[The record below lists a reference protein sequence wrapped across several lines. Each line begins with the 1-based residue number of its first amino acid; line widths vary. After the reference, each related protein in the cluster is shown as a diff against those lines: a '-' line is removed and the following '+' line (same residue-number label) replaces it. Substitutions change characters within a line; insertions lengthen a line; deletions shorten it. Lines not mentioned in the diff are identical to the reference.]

1 MYSSESR
8 QTQSV
13 TSKKKEESD
22 CSASRLLVLSLCLS
36 LAFGSYVPTTALADE
51 QDKAQDASSTLEKPA
66 VVPERVDTKDISKTF
81 MDTSDRNFIHKYLNN
96 GSYMPVTD
104 VKAGMT
110 GYGLSVFHGTT
121 IEKFDFQVIGVL
133 KKVMSGRDAI
143 LVKLSGKAME
153 QNNVIRGM
161 SGSPCYVNGKLIGAV
176 SFGYDFSK
184 EPIAGVTPIVE
195 MLDGLAE
202 NSDAKT
208 PIAKASERGF
218 KVPWNQSGLV
228 NTSSGDVRMVPL
240 VSPVALAGFSPNA
253 EKFLTSQFKD
263 LGLACSSGSSG
274 GLSSSGL
281 NIGAAS
287 QIKPGA
293 AVSVLLTS
301 GDFTTVATGT
311 ATARFGNKVLAF
323 GHPFLSAGAVEFP
336 MATAVVHQVLPSLSA
351 SFKIA
356 SPIAEVGSITN
367 DRPWSC
373 GGQIG
378 KSSKMI
384 PATFE
389 IVDETRRIKRNY
401 NCKIVDHPDLTPQL
415 LAATTMSAVDAT
427 HQYSGPYVAKV
438 ESKMEAEGIDPLVR
452 NDRFGSNIAAHSIL
466 EMLMGMMGGSSV
478 AGSVF
483 RNAAAITNN
492 DFQKASLKSFK
503 IKVTIEDGHKTAT
516 LDRVYVEKPFAAPGE
531 EVKVMCM
538 VKPYNQEAR
547 TETLSFHIPR
557 DAPDGNLVI
566 GVAGGDQ
573 IDYVRHRIG
582 LSDPEPENLKQIV
595 DEIKKQGRGDEIN
608 LVVGLSEQTL
618 LMNGVKI
625 PDPPSHWSKVLF
637 SNRHTRGPQI
647 VKGELQTSK
656 PTDYMLYGSHILT
669 VEVRSLDK
677 AAARSAP
684 STMPNY
690 TGGDEPAMTDLARK
704 TLGSSSFSGRDRSS
718 KSSSGAITIL
728 QNVNTSGNQSNTTSS
743 TTSTSSK
750 STSSSGSIF
759 SSAGK
764 LYPHMR
770 LHQIWRQE
778 TEEDFHNGK
787 TEGSTIDSW
796 GRIGPGLDNIATMA
810 ISPDS
815 TIWSGVWSQG
825 AFYFAADNKVYKWK
839 GDSTKPELVKTLN
852 ATIVPALAA
861 DSSGT
866 IYAAAVP
873 NGGVYAISPNGDTKQ
888 IYKPSEPVISA
899 LCTDDKDNL
908 YVGVSGKGKIY
919 KVDRNRVATQIFDTG
934 QAHVTALFYSKNDS
948 KLYVGTAEKGSVFSI
963 DENGKPHSIYQ
974 SPDHIV
980 TGVARTK
987 NGDLYVS
994 TASQGKLVRVLPSGE
1009 PQSLA
1014 SSEAFY
1020 TLYYDAD
1027 RDAVF
1032 CGDAEGDI
1040 TMAAID
1046 PVTEQ
1051 PYFIPVCHTEQEAVL
1066 GLATNGKQLFA
1077 GSSNLSLLKSFNLT
1091 SAKSPYYESKVKDGG
1106 RLANWVRL
1114 RASGP
1119 FTEADRTVAASVKV
1133 ETRTGNTSMADPT
1146 WSPWSAAN
1154 FDGES
1159 YLLSSPPGRFLQ
1171 YKLLWT
1177 NPTDSPNLKH
1187 AGPQIG
1193 RVDVVFMPKDI
1204 APQFSTI
1211 SMKAAGAVSG
1221 KQDISITTTDGDGDN
1236 MLCTIEIS
1244 ADAGKTWEPLISDL
1258 RPKNAKK
1265 EAATTAKLTETK
1277 STETKAGDSKDSKS
1291 GSSKDKTS
1299 DNKDKSSDSKDKS
1312 SDSKDKS
1319 SDSKD
1324 KSSDSKDKS
1333 SDGKDKSSGE
1343 EKTGDNKNKSGN
1355 SKDKSDDSKD
1365 KSGKDESKK
1374 SKSKKDSNSQIGYRS
1389 FNVLLDRTLKSPDDG
1404 PLPLPL
1410 QLPPENKDSDKDKDK
1425 DGDKAGDKDSD
1436 GDKDKDKDADK
1447 KDGETAPD
1455 RDKKDDDKKDD
1466 DKKDED
1472 KSDDKKK
1479 SKVKSA
1485 RGTTVTSSSSTSGKA
1500 SEGTSTETFSY
1511 NWDSSKK
1518 KDGNYILRF
1527 IVDDRLS
1534 NPEDHQRT
1542 INVRAITVD
1551 NSAPDIETIECKRIG
1566 DKVECKVITKDKQT
1580 PIVNAMYRFDD
1591 GDFFAFAATSN
1602 SSDGLSGTLLAN
1614 NVPCPKGA
1622 KKIEVKVSDR
1632 AGNTATK
1639 SSSIK

>member
-1 MYSSESR
+1 MKPSTFLPPTGFKAGFISGA
-8 QTQSV
+8 T
-13 TSKKKEESD
+13 
-22 CSASRLLVLSLCLS
+22 RLIALSLCLGLS
-36 LAFGSYVPTTALADE
+36 IGGQLPVLAQTDALARPDSE
-51 QDKAQDASSTLEKPA
+51 PVSNGLMNT
-66 VVPERVDTKDISKTF
+66 T
-81 MDTSDRNFIHKYLNN
+81 DRQFVNKYLPA
-96 GSYMPVTD
+96 GSYMGTSELKP
-104 VKAGMT
+104 GMT
-110 GYGLSVFHGTT
+110 GYGLSVFQGTN
-121 IEKFDFQVIGVL
+121 IEKFDFTVIGVL

-143 LVKLSGKAME
+143 LVKLSGPAME
-153 QNNVIRGM
+153 KNNVIRGM

-195 MLDGLAE
+195 MLDGLADGGE
-202 NSDAKT
+202 PKT
-208 PIAKASERGF
+208 PIAKATERGF
-218 KVPWNQSGLV
+218 NVPWHQSGLM
-228 NTSSGDVRMVPL
+228 NTASGDVHMTPL
-240 VSPVALAGFSPNA
+240 VSPVALAGFSPQA
-253 EKFLTSQFKD
+253 EKFLSNTFKD
-263 LGLACSSGSSG
+263 MGLMVSSGASG
-274 GLSSSGL
+274 GLTSSGL
-281 NIGAAS
+281 NSAAAS
-287 QIKPGA
+287 QIKPGS
-293 AVSVLLTS
+293 AVSVLLTT

-323 GHPFLSAGAVEFP
+323 GHPFLSAGAIEFP
-336 MATAVVHQVLPSLSA
+336 MATAVVHKVLPSLSV

-356 SPIAEVGSITN
+356 SPTAEVGSFTA

-384 PATFE
+384 PASFE
-389 IVDETRRIKRNY
+389 VVDETRKIQRSF

-427 HQYSGPYVAKV
+427 HQYAGPYVAKV
-438 ESKMEAEGIDPLVR
+438 ESKLEAEGIEPLVR
-452 NDRFGSNIAAHSIL
+452 HDRFGSNIAAHSIL

-478 AGSVF
+478 GGSIY
-483 RNAAAITNN
+483 RNASAITSN
-492 DFQKASLKSFK
+492 DFEKASLKSFK
-503 IKVTIEDGHKTAT
+503 VKITIEDGHKTAT

-531 EVKVMCM
+531 QVKVMAV

-547 TETLSFHIPR
+547 TETLSFQIPR

-582 LSDPEPENLKQIV
+582 LADPEPESLKQIV
-595 DEIKKQGRGDEIN
+595 DEIRKQGRGDEIN
-608 LVVGLSEQTL
+608 LVVGLNAQTL

-625 PDPPSHWSKVLF
+625 PDPPSHWAKVLF
-637 SNRHTRGPQI
+637 SNRHTKGPQI
-647 VKGELQTSK
+647 IKGEIQTTK

-669 VEVRSLDK
+669 VEVRSQDK

-684 STMPNY
+684 SSMPNY
-690 TGGDEPAMTDLARK
+690 TGGDDPAMTDLARK
-704 TLGSSSFSGRDRSS
+704 TLGSSSGSGRSGRSTPS
-718 KSSSGAITIL
+718 VTILPGGLSATVVAQTSSS
-728 QNVNTSGNQSNTTSS
+728 QSSS
-743 TTSTSSK
+743 STSSK
-750 STSSSGSIF
+750 SNSSSGSIF
-759 SSAGK
+759 ASAGK

-787 TEGSTIDSW
+787 TEGTTIDSW
-796 GRIGPGLDNIATMA
+796 GRIGPGLDNIETMA
-810 ISPDS
+810 IAPDA

-825 AFYFAADNKVYKWK
+825 NFYFATDNKVYKWK
-839 GDSTKPELVKTLN
+839 GDASKPEQVAKLD

-861 DSSGT
+861 DSTGT

-873 NGGVYAISPNGDTKQ
+873 NGGIYAISPNGESKQ
-888 IYKPSEPVISA
+888 IYKPAESVISA
-899 LCTDDKDNL
+899 LCSDDKDNL
-908 YVGVSGKGKIY
+908 YIGVSGKGKVY
-919 KVDRNRVATQIFDTG
+919 KLDKNRNASIVFDTQ
-934 QAHVTALFYSKNDS
+934 QAHVTALFYSRVDS
-948 KLYVGTAEKGSVFSI
+948 KLYIGTAEKGSVFSI
-963 DENGKPHSIYQ
+963 DESGKPKSIYQ

-994 TASQGKLVRVLPSGE
+994 TASQGKLVRVLPSGD

-1020 TLYYDAD
+1020 TLYYDPE

-1032 CGDAEGDI
+1032 AGDAEGDI

-1066 GLATNGKQLFA
+1066 GLASNGKQLFA
-1077 GSSNLSLLKSFNLT
+1077 ASSNLSLLKSFNMT
-1091 SAKSPYYESKVKDGG
+1091 SAKFPYYESKVKDGG
-1106 RLANWVRL
+1106 RLANWIRL

-1119 FTEADRTVAASVKV
+1119 FTDADKTLASHVKI
-1133 ETRTGNTSMADPT
+1133 ETRTGNTSMADAT

-1159 YLLSSPPGRFLQ
+1159 FVLSSPAGRFLQ
-1171 YKLLWT
+1171 YKLVWT
-1177 NPTDSPNLKH
+1177 SPVESINHKQ

-1193 RVDVVFMPKDI
+1193 RVDVVFMPKDV

-1211 SMKAAGAVSG
+1211 SLKAAAAVSG

-1236 MLCTIEIS
+1236 MLVAIEVS
-1244 ADAGKTWEPLISDL
+1244 GDAGKTWETLSTDL

-1265 EAATTAKLTETK
+1265 ESSS
-1277 STETKAGDSKDSKS
+1277 STSS
-1291 GSSKDKTS
+1291 SSKESSKE
-1299 DNKDKSSDSKDKS
+1299 SDSKDKKDS
-1312 SDSKDKS
+1312 DSKKEPEKTSVKTDAASEGKSGAKDSKESKESKDSKDSDSKKDSEKKSDKESRKTSTGLLSLFGSKQREIPLDTEPDKGSDNKDSDSKD
-1319 SDSKD
+1319 
-1324 KSSDSKDKS
+1324 
-1333 SDGKDKSSGE
+1333 
-1343 EKTGDNKNKSGN
+1343 GDNK
-1355 SKDKSDDSKD
+1355 
-1365 KSGKDESKK
+1365 
-1374 SKSKKDSNSQIGYRS
+1374 
-1389 FNVLLDRTLKSPDDG
+1389 
-1404 PLPLPL
+1404 
-1410 QLPPENKDSDKDKDK
+1410 
-1425 DGDKAGDKDSD
+1425 DKDS
-1436 GDKDKDKDADK
+1436 GSDKDKDADK
-1447 KDGETAPD
+1447 DKDKDSDKKDAESAPD
-1455 RDKKDDDKKDD
+1455 RDKKDDDKKSDE
-1466 DKKDED
+1466 KKDDD

-1479 SKVKSA
+1479 PKAKNA
-1485 RGTTVTSSSSTSGKA
+1485 RGAAVSSSTTNAKA

-1511 NWDSSKK
+1511 NWETSKK

-1542 INVRAITVD
+1542 INVRAVTVD
-1551 NSAPDIETIECKRIG
+1551 NSAPDIELIECKRLG
-1566 DKVECKVITKDKQT
+1566 DKVECKVIAKDKQT
-1580 PIVNAMYRFDD
+1580 PIVNAMFRFDE
-1591 GDFFAFAATSN
+1591 GEYFAFASTS
-1602 SSDGLSGTLLAN
+1602 STSDALSETLIAN
-1614 NVPCPKGA
+1614 DVPVPKGA

-1639 SSSIK
+1639 SASIK